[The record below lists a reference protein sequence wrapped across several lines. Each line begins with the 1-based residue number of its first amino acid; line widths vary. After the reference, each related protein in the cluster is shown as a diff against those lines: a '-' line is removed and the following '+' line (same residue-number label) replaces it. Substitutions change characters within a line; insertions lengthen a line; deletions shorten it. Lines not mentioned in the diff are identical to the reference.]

1 MDCPLSDGD
10 LVAYHLGTASDVAR
24 DAIEAH
30 FVACA
35 TCLRAYLATKRAIER
50 PVRPRDDV
58 RKRLR
63 ADVQMTFKPTA
74 LARVRRA
81 LSRPI
86 PLYQGLAA
94 AAGIALVI
102 GLGPSLVRRGSA
114 PPATAYVD
122 RVDSARPGAFVN
134 SRY

>member
-10 LVAYHLGTASDVAR
+10 LVAYHLGTVDDPAR

-50 PVRPRDDV
+50 PVRPRDEV
-58 RKRLR
+58 RRRLR
-63 ADVQMTFKPTA
+63 AEVELAFKPTA
-74 LARVRRA
+74 AARVRRV

-94 AAGIALVI
+94 AAGIALVL
-102 GLGPSLVRRGSA
+102 GLGPALVRSRSA
-114 PPATAYVD
+114 PSATAYAD